1 MVVKV
6 TGSLLVT
13 AFLLIGRVG
22 MAQEPLA
29 DSSFVQLFPDTL
41 NLRLIWVSKG
51 FDLRVRHAQEPGT
64 LLYLPRYRPRIGF
77 GGFLWN
83 IGFNL
88 LLPLALPQA
97 SDDRTFRRF
106 DFQGSLFARRWLIDG
121 AFHRY
126 RGFTIS
132 STGMSAT
139 GLPGVAA
146 GSNEFH
152 EQLVTKKIQAS
163 ITYLPGGN
171 RISLRSPYNQGD
183 RQQKSTGSLLL
194 SGGGTYFTVRD
205 PEDVIGGRS
214 PDLREAPLT
223 RVRVYALSS
232 KLGYVANLIYRSW
245 FVHLFAATG
254 LDWQQTYYQQAG
266 KENGFSVE
274 PTVDVRSGLG
284 YDSGH
289 FYGGLYG
296 SLDYHQFSAGDW
308 QFQGTSG
315 QLRLFFG
322 VRFAEP
328 KWLHRRKPKFLED
341 LQNSPSIPLPPIF
354 G

>member
-1 MVVKV
+1 MKLI
-6 TGSLLVT
+6 GSLFL
-13 AFLLIGRVG
+13 ASFLLIGKG
-22 MAQEPLA
+22 STAQHLRA

-41 NLRLIWVSKG
+41 NLRLVWVSKG
-51 FDLRVRHAQEPGT
+51 FDLRVHHAQQPET

-88 LLPLALPQA
+88 LLPLPLPQT
-97 SDDRTFRRF
+97 SDTHTFRRF

-126 RGFTIS
+126 RGFIIRP
-132 STGMSAT
+132 TGMPT
-139 GLPGVAA
+139 GAEGADLFRG
-146 GSNEFH
+146 
-152 EQLVTKKIQAS
+152 QLVTKKIQAS
-163 ITYLPGGN
+163 ITYLPEGSH
-171 RISLRSPYNQGD
+171 ISLRSPYNQGD

-194 SGGGTYFTVRD
+194 SGAGTYFTMRD
-205 PEDVIGGRS
+205 PEDVIAGHS
-214 PDLREAPLT
+214 LNPSEAPLS

-232 KLGYVANLIYRSW
+232 KLGYVANLVYRSW

-254 LDWQQTYYQQAG
+254 LDWQQTYYQQSG
-266 KENGFSVE
+266 SENNFSVE
-274 PTVDVRSGLG
+274 PTFDVRSGLG

-289 FYGGLYG
+289 VYGGLYG
-296 SLDYHQFSAGDW
+296 SLDYHQFSAGNW
-308 QFQGTSG
+308 QFQGISG
-315 QLRLFFG
+315 QLRVFFG
-322 VRFAEP
+322 IRFPEP
-328 KWLHRRKPKFLED
+328 QWLHRRKPPFLED